1 MHVPDP
7 ARWLWYAFG
16 GRLPRRY
23 REWVLRDAT
32 GPHWQLRYAA
42 QVVVRSVPFLVLGFT
57 VLVLLPGV
65 SPAMA
70 LAAVLAGLV
79 ITLYLTLTSAKEFR
93 QVRLVQHGYPPRT
106 RHR

>member
-1 MHVPDP
+1 
-7 ARWLWYAFG
+7 
-16 GRLPRRY
+16 
-23 REWVLRDAT
+23 VLRDAT
-32 GPHWQLRYAA
+32 GRHWQLRYTA
-42 QVVVRSVPFLVLGFT
+42 QVLVRSIPFLAVGFT

-70 LAAVLAGLV
+70 LAAVLSGLV